1 MSKMAA
7 PRLKVNEIYQSIQ
20 GESTW
25 AGRACTF
32 VRLQGCPLRCHYCDT
47 SYAFREGNT
56 FLVEEVV
63 EKVSEIGLPLVQI
76 TGGEPLVQ
84 GAAFDLIESL
94 CNLDK
99 TVLVETSGACDIV
112 HCDSRAHLILDIKT
126 PCSGAAD
133 SFLESNYECL
143 SKSDEVKFVITNRE
157 DFDWAKK
164 VVLRKKLIEIVKAVH
179 FSPVMEQERNADVQG
194 AQQLDPSVLAHWIL
208 TEAPWANLQLQIHKY
223 IWAPTLRGV

>member
-7 PRLKVNEIYQSIQ
+7 PRLKVNEIFQSIQ

-84 GAAFDLIESL
+84 GSAFDLIESL
-94 CNLDK
+94 CDLDK

-157 DFDWAKK
+157 DFDWAKN
-164 VVLRKKLIEIVKAVH
+164 VVLRKKLINLVKAVH

-223 IWAPTLRGV
+223 IWSPTLRGV

>member
-84 GAAFDLIESL
+84 GAVFDLIESL